1 MQDGLY
7 IYTFMHTENQ
17 LEVCMCKNH
26 YHLLES
32 KPFLLILNASVIY
45 LYSYY
50 PKMTIHLRLT
60 KYSNYLCDHLIKNY
74 VHTHR
79 HTHARTQ
86 NKCNSDSC
94 NKNAMA
100 FTVSI
105 NDSPTQK

>member
-1 MQDGLY
+1 
-7 IYTFMHTENQ
+7 
-17 LEVCMCKNH
+17 
-26 YHLLES
+26 
-32 KPFLLILNASVIY
+32 
-45 LYSYY
+45 
-50 PKMTIHLRLT
+50 MTIHLRLT

-79 HTHARTQ
+79 PTHARTQ